1 MFYSTANYRK
11 LSISISFMESK
22 LSYGRYSKFFDVNLQ
37 NGLEQVKEIYK
48 LSKYISYSYFIDY
61 SKYGKFIN

>member
-1 MFYSTANYRK
+1 MR
-11 LSISISFMESK
+11 ISFMESK
-22 LSYGRYSKFFDVNLQ
+22 LSYGRYSKLFDVNLQ

-61 SKYGKFIN
+61 SKYFEYGKFIN